1 MYKDLKFPIL
11 IVHRAVKTDCVA
23 GERVRGIAA
32 ELTQDGF
39 AVLAAAD
46 HAQARLV
53 AATHHGLACML
64 IAAEGAGENIPLL
77 QNMTELIRLARLRAP
92 DLPIFALG
100 EQVTLENAPAEAM
113 SELNQLRGILYLFED
128 TVPFLAR
135 QVARAAHSYLDG
147 LLPPFFKALVQHTAQ
162 SNYSWH
168 TPGHGGGVAYRKS
181 PVGQAF
187 HQFFGE
193 NTLRSDLS
201 VSVPELGSLL
211 DHTGPLAE
219 AETRA
224 ARNFGADHTFFVIN
238 GTSTANKIVWHS
250 MVGRNDLVLV
260 DRNCHKSVVH
270 AIIMTGAIPLY
281 LCPERNELGIIGPIP
296 LSEFRPE
303 SIRAKIEANPLT
315 RGREPR
321 IRLAVVTNSTYDGL
335 CYHAGQIKQMLGSS
349 VEILHFDEAWF
360 AYAAFHDFFASRY
373 AMGTPR
379 TADSPLLFSTHSTH
393 KLLAAFSQASMI
405 HVQDGGTRALDRDRF
420 NEAFMMHTSTSPQ
433 YSILASL
440 DVASA
445 MMEGP
450 AGRSLL
456 QEMFDEA
463 LSFRRAL
470 AKLREHIDVEDWWFS
485 IWQPPSADR
494 TVSLAAED
502 WLLKPGAEWHGFGD
516 VAEDYV
522 LLDPLKVTLVMPG
535 LSVGGVLDDCGIP
548 AAVVSKF
555 LWERGLV
562 VEKTGL
568 YSFLVLFSM
577 GITKGKW
584 STLLTELLEFKRH
597 YDSNSRLTACLP
609 SVVALAP
616 SRYQGL
622 GLRDLCRQLH
632 DCYRNNATAKQ
643 LKRLFTRLPE
653 VAITPAEAYDRL
665 VKGDVEAVPIECLL
679 GRIAAVMLVPYPP
692 GIPLIIPGE
701 RFTEATRCILD
712 YLRSLA
718 RSTASF
724 PASWPMYTDCRART
738 AWRVRSTPSI
748 ASGNTNDL
756 DATLRQLEAIIAQM
770 VHSIANCQAIGGFRR
785 GRSAAIGRKGGF
797 LELMDGVDAAFGISC
812 MKLTDQY
819 CCHLA

>member
-1 MYKDLKFPIL
+1 MYKDLSFPIL
-11 IVHRAVKTDCVA
+11 IVHRAIKADTAA
-23 GERVRGIAA
+23 GERIRGIAT
-32 ELTQDGF
+32 ELSQDGF
-39 AVLAAAD
+39 AILVAAD
-46 HAQARLV
+46 HAEARLI

-64 IAAEGAGENIPLL
+64 IAAEGVGENTHLL
-77 QNMTELIRLARLRAP
+77 QNMAELIRLARLRAP
-92 DLPIFALG
+92 NLPIFALG

-135 QVARAAHSYLDG
+135 QVARAAHTYLDK

-219 AETRA
+219 AEARA

-250 MVGRNDLVLV
+250 MVGRDDLVLV

-270 AIIMTGAIPLY
+270 AIIMTGAVPLY

-296 LSEFRPE
+296 LSEFSPE
-303 SIRAKIEANPLT
+303 SIQAKIDAHPLA
-315 RGREPR
+315 RGRAPKVK
-321 IRLAVVTNSTYDGL
+321 LAVVTNSTYDGL
-335 CYHAGQIKQMLGSS
+335 CYHAGMIKQALGSS
-349 VEILHFDEAWF
+349 VEVVHFDEAWF
-360 AYAAFHDFFASRY
+360 AYAAFHEFFAGRF

-379 TADSPLLFSTHSTH
+379 SADSPLLFSTHSTH

-405 HVQDGGTRALDRDRF
+405 HVQDGATRQLDRDRF
-420 NEAFMMHTSTSPQ
+420 NEAFMMHISTSPQ

-470 AKLREHIDVEDWWFS
+470 AKLREHIAVDDWWFS
-485 IWQPPSADR
+485 IWQPDTASSSQQIEAQ
-494 TVSLAAED
+494 D
-502 WLLKPGAEWHGFGD
+502 WQLEPGAAWHGFGD
-516 VAEDYV
+516 VEPGYV
-522 LLDPLKVTLVMPG
+522 LLDPLKVTLAMPG
-535 LSVGGVLDDCGIP
+535 LTAGGALGEHGIP

-597 YDSNSRLTACLP
+597 YDGNTNLGESLP
-609 SVVALAP
+609 SVVAMSPL
-616 SRYQGL
+616 RYQGL
-622 GLRDLCRQLH
+622 GLRDLCDQLH
-632 DCYRNNATAKQ
+632 ECYRSNATAKQ
-643 LKRLFTRLPE
+643 LKRVFACLPQ
-653 VAITPAEAYDRL
+653 VALSPAQAYDHMVR
-665 VKGDVEAVPIECLL
+665 GEVEAVPVQALL
-679 GRIAAVMLVPYPP
+679 GRVSAVMLVPYPP
-692 GIPLIIPGE
+692 GIPLIMPGE
-701 RFTEATRCILD
+701 RFTEATRSILD
-712 YLRSLA
+712 YLAFA
-718 RSTASF
+718 RAFDLGF
-724 PASWPMYTDCRART
+724 PGFVADVHGLQSEGHGNSRVYTVDC
-738 AWRVRSTPSI
+738 VR
-748 ASGNTNDL
+748 
-756 DATLRQLEAIIAQM
+756 E
-770 VHSIANCQAIGGFRR
+770 C
-785 GRSAAIGRKGGF
+785 
-797 LELMDGVDAAFGISC
+797 E
-812 MKLTDQY
+812 
-819 CCHLA
+819 

>member
-1 MYKDLKFPIL
+1 MYKDLKFPVL
-11 IVHRAVKTDCVA
+11 IVHRDIKADTVA
-23 GERVRGIAA
+23 GERVRGIAQ
-32 ELTQDGF
+32 ELAQDGF
-39 AVLAAAD
+39 TILPAVDYAEG
-46 HAQARLV
+46 RLV

-64 IAAEGAGENIPLL
+64 IAAEGAGENTHLL
-77 QNMTELIRLARLRAP
+77 QNMVELIRLARVRAP
-92 DLPIFALG
+92 HLPIFALG
-100 EQVTLENAPAEAM
+100 EQVTLENAPADVI

-211 DHTGPLAE
+211 DHTGPLAAAE
-219 AETRA
+219 ARA
-224 ARNFGADHTFFVIN
+224 AKNFGADHTFFVIN

-250 MVGRNDLVLV
+250 MVGRDDLVLV

-296 LSEFRPE
+296 LSEFSPV
-303 SIRAKIEANPLT
+303 SIQAKIQANPLA
-315 RGREPR
+315 RGRPPKVK
-321 IRLAVVTNSTYDGL
+321 LAVVTNSTYDGL
-335 CYHAGQIKQMLGSS
+335 CYNAELIKQELGNS
-349 VEILHFDEAWF
+349 VEVLHFDEAWY
-360 AYAAFHDFFASRY
+360 AYAAFHEFFRGRY
-373 AMGTPR
+373 AMGTSR
-379 TADSPLLFSTHSTH
+379 SADSPLVFSTHSTH

-405 HVQDGGTRALDRDRF
+405 HVQDGGARQLDRDRF
-420 NEAFMMHTSTSPQ
+420 NEAFMMHISTSPQ

-440 DVASA
+440 DVSSA

-463 LSFRRAL
+463 LSFRRAM
-470 AKLREHIDVEDWWFS
+470 ANLREHMAADDWWFS
-485 IWQPPSADR
+485 IWQPPLGEGAR
-494 TVSLAAED
+494 QVKTED
-502 WLLKPGAEWHGFGD
+502 WLLQPQADWHGFGD
-516 VAEDYV
+516 VSDDYV
-522 LLDPLKVTLVMPG
+522 LLDPIKVTLVMPG
-535 LSVGGVLDDCGIP
+535 LSAGGALSEHGIP

-568 YSFLVLFSM
+568 YTFLVLFSM

-584 STLLTELLEFKRH
+584 STLLTELLEFKRN
-597 YDSNSRLTACLP
+597 YDANTDLLESLSC
-609 SVVALAP
+609 VAGLDP
-616 SRYQGL
+616 VRYQGL
-622 GLRDLCRQLH
+622 GLRDLCDQLH
-632 DCYRNNATAKQ
+632 GCYRSNATAKQ

-653 VAITPAEAYDRL
+653 VVMKPADAYDRM
-665 VKGDVEAVPIECLL
+665 VRGEVEAVPIEQLL

-692 GIPLIIPGE
+692 GIPLIMPGE
-701 RFTEATRCILD
+701 RFTEATRSIID
-712 YLRSLA
+712 YLA
-718 RSTASF
+718 FA
-724 PASWPMYTDCRART
+724 
-738 AWRVRSTPSI
+738 
-748 ASGNTNDL
+748 
-756 DATLRQLEAIIAQM
+756 
-770 VHSIANCQAIGGFRR
+770 
-785 GRSAAIGRKGGF
+785 
-797 LELMDGVDAAFGISC
+797 AAFDSGFPGFVADVHGLQHETTAQGRVYTVDCI
-812 MKLTDQY
+812 KV
-819 CCHLA
+819 

>member
-11 IVHRAVKTDCVA
+11 IVHRDIKADSVA
-23 GERVRGIAA
+23 GDRVRGIAQ
-32 ELTQDGF
+32 ELAQDGF
-39 AVLAAAD
+39 TILPAVDYAEG
-46 HAQARLV
+46 RLV

-64 IAAEGAGENIPLL
+64 IAAEGAGENTHLL
-77 QNMTELIRLARLRAP
+77 QNMVELIRLARVRAP
-92 DLPIFALG
+92 HLPIFALG
-100 EQVTLENAPAEAM
+100 EQVTLENAPADAM

-135 QVARAAHSYLDG
+135 QVARAAHNYLDG

-211 DHTGPLAE
+211 DHTGPLAAAE
-219 AETRA
+219 ARA

-250 MVGRNDLVLV
+250 MVGRDDLVLV
-260 DRNCHKSVVH
+260 DRNCHKSVLH

-296 LSEFRPE
+296 LSEFSRE
-303 SIRAKIEANPLT
+303 AIQAKIEANPLAA
-315 RGREPR
+315 GREPR
-321 IRLAVVTNSTYDGL
+321 VKMAVVTNSTYDGL
-335 CYHAGQIKQMLGSS
+335 CYNAEMIKQVLGNS
-349 VEILHFDEAWF
+349 VEVLHFDEAWY
-360 AYAAFHDFFASRY
+360 AYAAFHEFFAGRY
-373 AMGTPR
+373 AMGTSR
-379 TADSPLLFSTHSTH
+379 SADSPLVFSTHSTH

-405 HVQDGGTRALDRDRF
+405 HVQDGGARQLDRDRF
-420 NEAFMMHTSTSPQ
+420 NEAFMMHISTSPQ

-440 DVASA
+440 DVSSA

-470 AKLREHIDVEDWWFS
+470 ANLREHLADDDWWFS
-485 IWQPPSADR
+485 IWQPPQVGGIHRVA
-494 TVSLAAED
+494 TED
-502 WLLKPGAEWHGFGD
+502 WLLQPQAEWHGFGD
-516 VAEDYV
+516 VSEDYV
-522 LLDPLKVTLVMPG
+522 LLDPIKVTLVMPG
-535 LSVGGVLDDCGIP
+535 LDAGGSLGEHGIP

-584 STLLTELLEFKRH
+584 STLLTELLEFKRN
-597 YDSNSRLTACLP
+597 YDANTALLQSLP
-609 SVVALAP
+609 CVAQLDP
-616 SRYQGL
+616 LRYHGM
-622 GLRDLCRQLH
+622 GLRDLCEQLH
-632 DCYRNNATAKQ
+632 ECYRANATAKQ
-643 LKRLFTRLPE
+643 LKRLYTRLPE
-653 VAITPAEAYDRL
+653 VVMKPGDAYDKL
-665 VKGDVEAVPIECLL
+665 VRGEVEAVPIERLI
-679 GRIAAVMLVPYPP
+679 GRVAAVMLVPYPP
-692 GIPLIIPGE
+692 GIPLIMPGE
-701 RFTEATRCILD
+701 RFTESTRSIID
-712 YLRSLA
+712 YLSFA
-718 RSTASF
+718 RAFDRGF
-724 PASWPMYTDCRART
+724 PGFVADVHGLQHEVGDVYTVDCIR
-738 AWRVRSTPSI
+738 
-748 ASGNTNDL
+748 
-756 DATLRQLEAIIAQM
+756 E
-770 VHSIANCQAIGGFRR
+770 
-785 GRSAAIGRKGGF
+785 
-797 LELMDGVDAAFGISC
+797 
-812 MKLTDQY
+812 
-819 CCHLA
+819 

>member
-1 MYKDLKFPIL
+1 MYKDLKFPVL
-11 IVHRAVKTDCVA
+11 IVHRDIKADTVA
-23 GERVRGIAA
+23 GDRVRGIAQ
-32 ELTQDGF
+32 ELAQDGF
-39 AVLAAAD
+39 TILSATDYAEG
-46 HAQARLV
+46 RLV

-64 IAAEGAGENIPLL
+64 IAAEGAGENTHLL
-77 QNMTELIRLARLRAP
+77 QNMVELIRLARSRAP
-92 DLPIFALG
+92 HLPIFALG
-100 EQVTLENAPAEAM
+100 EQVTLENAPADAM

-135 QVARAAHSYLDG
+135 QVARAAHNYLDG

-219 AETRA
+219 AEARA

-250 MVGRNDLVLV
+250 MVGRDDLVLV
-260 DRNCHKSVVH
+260 DRNCHKSVLH

-296 LSEFRPE
+296 LSEFSAE
-303 SIRAKIEANPLT
+303 SIRAKILANPLA

-321 IRLAVVTNSTYDGL
+321 VKMAVVTNSTYDGL
-335 CYHAGQIKQMLGSS
+335 CYNAELIKQTLGNS
-349 VEILHFDEAWF
+349 VEVLHFDEAWY
-360 AYAAFHDFFASRY
+360 AYAAFHEFFAGRY
-373 AMGTPR
+373 AMGTSR
-379 TADSPLLFSTHSTH
+379 GADSPLVFSTHSTH

-405 HVQDGGTRALDRDRF
+405 HVQNGGSRQLDRDRF
-420 NEAFMMHTSTSPQ
+420 NEAFMMHISTSPQ

-440 DVASA
+440 DVSSA

-470 AKLREHIDVEDWWFS
+470 ANLREHIDAQDWWFS
-485 IWQPPSADR
+485 VWQPPRVEGIHRIA
-494 TVSLAAED
+494 TED
-502 WLLKPGAEWHGFGD
+502 WLLEPQAQWHGFGD
-516 VAEDYV
+516 LSEDYV
-522 LLDPLKVTLVMPG
+522 LLDPIKVTLVMPG
-535 LSVGGVLDDCGIP
+535 LDAGGSLDRHGIP

-584 STLLTELLEFKRH
+584 STLLTELLEFKRN
-597 YDSNSRLTACLP
+597 YDANTDLLQSLP
-609 SVVALAP
+609 CVAAQDAQ
-616 SRYQGL
+616 RYCGM
-622 GLRDLCRQLH
+622 GLRDLCDQLH
-632 DCYRNNATAKQ
+632 ACYRSNATAKQ
-643 LKRLFTRLPE
+643 LKRLYTRLPE
-653 VAITPAEAYDRL
+653 VAMKPADAYDKL
-665 VKGDVEAVPIECLL
+665 VRGDVEAVPIDQLL

-692 GIPLIIPGE
+692 GIPLIMPGE
-701 RFTEATRCILD
+701 RFTEETRSIVD
-712 YLRSLA
+712 YLAFA
-718 RSTASF
+718 RAFDSGF
-724 PASWPMYTDCRART
+724 PGFVADVHGLQQQEEGHVYTVDC
-738 AWRVRSTPSI
+738 VK
-748 ASGNTNDL
+748 
-756 DATLRQLEAIIAQM
+756 E
-770 VHSIANCQAIGGFRR
+770 
-785 GRSAAIGRKGGF
+785 
-797 LELMDGVDAAFGISC
+797 
-812 MKLTDQY
+812 
-819 CCHLA
+819 

>member
-11 IVHRAVKTDCVA
+11 IVHRDIKADSVA
-23 GERVRGIAA
+23 GDRVRGIAQ
-32 ELTQDGF
+32 ELAQDGF
-39 AVLAAAD
+39 TILPAVDYAEG
-46 HAQARLV
+46 RLV

-64 IAAEGAGENIPLL
+64 IAAEGAGENTHLL
-77 QNMTELIRLARLRAP
+77 QNMVELIRLARVRAP
-92 DLPIFALG
+92 HLPIFALG
-100 EQVTLENAPAEAM
+100 EQVTLENAPADAM

-135 QVARAAHSYLDG
+135 QVARAAHNYLDG

-211 DHTGPLAE
+211 DHTGPLAAAE
-219 AETRA
+219 ARA

-250 MVGRNDLVLV
+250 MVGRDDLVLV
-260 DRNCHKSVVH
+260 DRNCHKSVLH

-296 LSEFRPE
+296 LSEFSRE
-303 SIRAKIEANPLT
+303 AIQAKIEANPLAA
-315 RGREPR
+315 GREPR
-321 IRLAVVTNSTYDGL
+321 VKMAVVTNSTYDGL
-335 CYHAGQIKQMLGSS
+335 CYNAEMIKQVLGSS
-349 VEILHFDEAWF
+349 VEVLHFDEAWY
-360 AYAAFHDFFASRY
+360 AYAAFHEFFAGRY
-373 AMGTPR
+373 AMGTSR
-379 TADSPLLFSTHSTH
+379 SADSPLVFSTHSTH

-405 HVQDGGTRALDRDRF
+405 HVQDGGARQLDRDRF
-420 NEAFMMHTSTSPQ
+420 NEAFMMHISTSPQ

-440 DVASA
+440 DVSSA

-470 AKLREHIDVEDWWFS
+470 ANLREHLADDDWWFS
-485 IWQPPSADR
+485 IWQPPQVGGIHRVA
-494 TVSLAAED
+494 TED
-502 WLLKPGAEWHGFGD
+502 WLLQPQAEWHGFGD
-516 VAEDYV
+516 VSEDYV
-522 LLDPLKVTLVMPG
+522 LLDPIKVTLVMPG
-535 LSVGGVLDDCGIP
+535 LDAGGSLGEHGIP

-584 STLLTELLEFKRH
+584 STLLTELLEFKRN
-597 YDSNSRLTACLP
+597 YDANTALLQSLP
-609 SVVALAP
+609 CVAQLDP
-616 SRYQGL
+616 LRYHGM
-622 GLRDLCRQLH
+622 GLRDLCEQLH
-632 DCYRNNATAKQ
+632 ECYRANATAKQ
-643 LKRLFTRLPE
+643 LKRLYTRLPE
-653 VAITPAEAYDRL
+653 VVMKPGDAYDKL
-665 VKGDVEAVPIECLL
+665 VRGEVEAVPIERLI
-679 GRIAAVMLVPYPP
+679 GRVAAVMLVPYPP
-692 GIPLIIPGE
+692 GIPLIMPGE
-701 RFTEATRCILD
+701 RFTESTRSIID
-712 YLRSLA
+712 YLSFA
-718 RSTASF
+718 RAFDRGF
-724 PASWPMYTDCRART
+724 PGFVADVHGLQHEVGDVYTVDCIR
-738 AWRVRSTPSI
+738 
-748 ASGNTNDL
+748 
-756 DATLRQLEAIIAQM
+756 E
-770 VHSIANCQAIGGFRR
+770 
-785 GRSAAIGRKGGF
+785 
-797 LELMDGVDAAFGISC
+797 
-812 MKLTDQY
+812 
-819 CCHLA
+819 